1 MNNTWHQYED
11 KTEQSIEAAF
21 GAKMRFLLLSSLTC
35 QLGEYFGTP
44 HNDARYGVDF
54 KYSQHNIDGR
64 SWHGLVQVTAGAPCL
79 ALPFI
84 RVWLVRSWHG
94 LAPYYQ

>member
-1 MNNTWHQYED
+1 MSHELSPPGMNNTWHQYED

-64 SWHGLVQVTAGAPCL
+64 SWHGLVQVTARL
-79 ALPFI
+79 AMPFI
-84 RVWLVRSWHG
+84 RVWLVMSR
-94 LAPYYQ
+94 